1 MRDPLEGRRTVET
14 VLGPLKVVPECRA
27 QAVCVN
33 GSKCWEAGRC
43 LRSPQDEDHECRQCG
58 VNVKVGEFCPQR
70 ECPFPRT
77 SAGQVDDDRSSPE
90 RDTEKLVEA
99 LREIAKY
106 DSATAAGQDLVQ
118 YLVGIARE
126 ALAEF
131 SVPPAGAPEA
141 CPGGLHEWETS
152 GDPATRC
159 VRCGIPWAVSP
170 VPGDEKEQT

>member
-70 ECPFPRT
+70 ECPFPRA

-131 SVPPAGAPEA
+131 SVPPAGTP
-141 CPGGLHEWETS
+141 
-152 GDPATRC
+152 D
-159 VRCGIPWAVSP
+159 
-170 VPGDEKEQT
+170 DKEQP